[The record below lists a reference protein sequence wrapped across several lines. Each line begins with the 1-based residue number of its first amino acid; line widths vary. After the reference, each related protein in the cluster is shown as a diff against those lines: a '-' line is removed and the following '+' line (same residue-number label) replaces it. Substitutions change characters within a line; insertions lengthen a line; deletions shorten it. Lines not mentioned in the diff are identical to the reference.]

1 MPHGVTWKAEADHLI
16 DRPPIMSL
24 PSVSQPIGK
33 VGASLTPEPILR
45 REDKSRIVPGVAEN
59 SSQCFRNDKMT
70 TAG

>member
-1 MPHGVTWKAEADHLI
+1 
-16 DRPPIMSL
+16 MSL